1 MTSKTVEFFAF
12 AEMGY
17 SILDW
22 RDMKGKHLVCQEFL
36 VVYNMCGLRGNE
48 NSDYYIRAINSILNQ
63 TYKSTIVLSGCC
75 LSETTKVK
83 LQTSFGDKV
92 SFFWIDKIYPV
103 PVTFNAAVLMARQT
117 FGPYEGYMYVDSG
130 CVFTKSTD
138 MESLYRGFSKD
149 VGMYAARV
157 DHDSGYE
164 DWFGNII
171 TENDM
176 FPQTLASAPKLLDF
190 TIPLGKTVNLHTQV
204 FSESIVEAYGRPY
217 PDIFAGY
224 CSESVFSFLCA
235 AIKTKFKVCG
245 NVVAHHQ
252 HLDGQS
258 AGFHPAAWQAQGKN
272 TLDHPYLVDSI
283 VEIMKRGQEFGLGY
297 EELHSVVM
305 HDEKC
310 FDKDGFST
318 DGRLAHFIKENLFLQ
333 PDKLNYDTIMEEA
346 TFIC

>member
-1 MTSKTVEFFAF
+1 MRLNWGNV
-12 AEMGY
+12 G
-17 SILDW
+17 
-22 RDMKGKHLVCQEFL
+22 GKHLVREEFL
-36 VVYNMCGLRGNE
+36 VVYNMCGIRGNE
-48 NSDYYIRAINSILNQ
+48 NSDYYIQAINSILNQ
-63 TYKSTIVLSGCC
+63 TYYCTLVLSGCC
-75 LSETTKVK
+75 LSKVTKEK
-83 LQTSFGDKV
+83 LEATFKDKV
-92 SFFWIDKIYPV
+92 SFFYIDKQYPV

-130 CVFTKSTD
+130 CLFTKPTD
-138 MESLYRGFSKD
+138 MENLYCGFSKD
-149 VGMYAARV
+149 IGMYAARV
-157 DHDSGYE
+157 DHDSGYK
-164 DWFGNII
+164 DWFNV
-171 TENDM
+171 EPWDEDRM
-176 FPQTLASAPKLLDF
+176 FPPYSCMDFTGSSGRPSVSYLDF

-235 AIKTKFKVCG
+235 AIKTKFKICG
-245 NVVAHHQ
+245 NVKVHHA

-283 VEIMKRGQEFGLGY
+283 IEIMKRGQEFGLGY
-297 EELHSVVM
+297 EELHNIVM

-318 DGRLAHFIKENLFLQ
+318 DERLAHFIKENLFLQ
-333 PDKLNYDTIMEEA
+333 PDKLNYDKIMEEA